1 METMIIGRTMWLML
15 AGTLAAI
22 ALPGMI
28 TNKFIIDI
36 LTLILFSAFLGQSW
50 NILGGYAGQFS
61 FGGVVFFGTGAYA
74 SSILLTTFGIDPWI
88 GVFAAIAAGVAVAAF
103 IGFVSFRYGLRG
115 SYFALITLA
124 FSEVFRTIANSV
136 EFTGGGV
143 GIFIE
148 HQPSLARLQFD
159 HPAGFY
165 YVALVMTL
173 ISLAIP
179 MWFERSRFGA
189 RLIAIRE
196 NEDAAEALGVNAFR
210 CKMYAIM
217 ITGGMGGA
225 AGTFYAQK
233 YLYLDPPIAYGV
245 AQSIE
250 MLLVTIVG
258 GLGTVFGPLVG
269 SFVLHGV
276 NEVSRHYISEPG
288 LSLIVYGVILVG
300 IVGFLPDGLIGL
312 FKSRV
317 KKISGDDDA

>member
-1 METMIIGRTMWLML
+1 MMI
-15 AGTLAAI
+15 AGTFI
-22 ALPGMI
+22 ALALPVI
-28 TNKFIIDI
+28 ISNKFYIDI

-61 FGGVVFFGTGAYA
+61 FGGVIFFGTGAYT
-74 SSILLTTFGIDPWI
+74 SSILLTTYGIDPWI
-88 GVFAAIAAGVAVAAF
+88 GVFGAIAAGVATAAF
-103 IGFVSFRYGLRG
+103 MGFLSFRYGLRG

-148 HQPSLARLQFD
+148 HKPSLARLQFD
-159 HPAGFY
+159 DPAGFFY
-165 YVALVMTL
+165 LALFMTL
-173 ISLAIP
+173 ISILIA
-179 MWFERSRFGA
+179 MWLERSRFGA

-233 YLYLDPPIAYGV
+233 YLYLDPPIAYGI
-245 AQSIE
+245 AQSVE

-269 SFVLHGV
+269 SFVLHV
-276 NEVSRHYISEPG
+276 INEVARHYISEPG
-288 LSLIVYGVILVG
+288 LSLIVYGVILVA
-300 IVGFLPDGLIGL
+300 IIGFLPNGLIGI
-312 FKSRV
+312 FKKR
-317 KKISGDDDA
+317 KKK

>member
-1 METMIIGRTMWLML
+1 MMI
-15 AGTLAAI
+15 AGTFI
-22 ALPGMI
+22 ALALPVI
-28 TNKFIIDI
+28 ISNKFYIDI

-61 FGGVVFFGTGAYA
+61 FGGVIFFGTGAYA
-74 SSILLTTFGIDPWI
+74 SSILLTTYGIDPWI
-88 GVFAAIAAGVAVAAF
+88 GVFGAIAAGVATAAF
-103 IGFVSFRYGLRG
+103 MGFLSFRYGLRG

-148 HQPSLARLQFD
+148 HKPSLARLQFD
-159 HPAGFY
+159 DPAGFFY
-165 YVALVMTL
+165 LALFMTL
-173 ISLAIP
+173 ISILIA
-179 MWFERSRFGA
+179 MWLERSRFGA

-233 YLYLDPPIAYGV
+233 YLYLDPPIAYGI
-245 AQSIE
+245 AQSVE

-269 SFVLHGV
+269 SFVLHGI
-276 NEVSRHYISEPG
+276 NEVARHYISEPG
-288 LSLIVYGVILVG
+288 LSLIVYGVILVA
-300 IVGFLPDGLIGL
+300 IIGFLPNGLIGI
-312 FKSRV
+312 FKKR
-317 KKISGDDDA
+317 KKK

>member
-1 METMIIGRTMWLML
+1 MMI
-15 AGTLAAI
+15 AGTFI
-22 ALPGMI
+22 ALALPVI
-28 TNKFIIDI
+28 ISNKFYIDI

-61 FGGVVFFGTGAYA
+61 FGGVIFFGTGAYT
-74 SSILLTTFGIDPWI
+74 SSILLTTYGIDPWI
-88 GVFAAIAAGVAVAAF
+88 GVFGAIAAGVATAAF
-103 IGFVSFRYGLRG
+103 MGFLSFRYGLRG

-148 HQPSLARLQFD
+148 HKPSLARLQFD
-159 HPAGFY
+159 DPAGFFY
-165 YVALVMTL
+165 LALFMTL
-173 ISLAIP
+173 ISILIA
-179 MWFERSRFGA
+179 MWLERSRFGA

-233 YLYLDPPIAYGV
+233 YLYLDPPIAYGI
-245 AQSIE
+245 AQSVE

-269 SFVLHGV
+269 SFVLHGI
-276 NEVSRHYISEPG
+276 NEVARHYISEPG
-288 LSLIVYGVILVG
+288 LSLIVYGVILVA
-300 IVGFLPDGLIGL
+300 IIGFLPNGLIGI
-312 FKSRV
+312 FKKR
-317 KKISGDDDA
+317 KKK

>member
-1 METMIIGRTMWLML
+1 MMI
-15 AGTLAAI
+15 AGTFI
-22 ALPGMI
+22 ALALPVI
-28 TNKFIIDI
+28 ISNKFYIDI

-61 FGGVVFFGTGAYA
+61 FGGVIFFGTGAYA
-74 SSILLTTFGIDPWI
+74 SSILLTTYGIDPWI
-88 GVFAAIAAGVAVAAF
+88 GVFGAIAAGVATAAF
-103 IGFVSFRYGLRG
+103 MGFLSFRYGLRG

-148 HQPSLARLQFD
+148 HKPSLARLQFD
-159 HPAGFY
+159 DPAGFFY
-165 YVALVMTL
+165 LALFMTL
-173 ISLAIP
+173 ISILIA
-179 MWFERSRFGA
+179 MWLERSRFGA

-233 YLYLDPPIAYGV
+233 YLYLDPPIAYGI

-269 SFVLHGV
+269 SFVLHGI
-276 NEVSRHYISEPG
+276 NEVTRHYISEPG
-288 LSLIVYGVILVG
+288 LSLIVYGVILVA
-300 IVGFLPDGLIGL
+300 IIGFLPNGLIGI
-312 FKSRV
+312 FKKR
-317 KKISGDDDA
+317 KTK